1 MNHDLLKLFSSRKA
15 HAVKSVAVLVDPD
28 DVDFDSLPT
37 FVTACEDSGVH
48 YFFVGGSLIS
58 SGNLTATVRLLK
70 SLTDL
75 PVILFPGNHAHLT
88 EHADAVLLLSLV
100 SGRNPDF
107 LIGQHVLAAPALKRA
122 DVQVLSTAYLLIDGG
137 AETTVSYISNTKPI
151 PNDKPDIAAATVM
164 AAELIGMRL
173 AYLDAGS
180 GAKNPVSPKV
190 IQSVANAVDMPIIV
204 GGGLRSIEAIE
215 VAFRQGADVVVIG
228 NALEENPDFAYKLAV
243 LVNTPI
249 VSKSNLT

>member
-15 HAVKSVAVLVDPD
+15 RAVKSVAVLIDPD
-28 DVDFDSLPT
+28 DVNFETLPA
-37 FVTACEDSGVH
+37 FVAACEGSGVH
-48 YFFVGGSLIS
+48 YFFVGGSLIT

-75 PVILFPGNHAHLT
+75 PVILFPGNHAHIT
-88 EHADAVLLLSLV
+88 EYADAVLLLSLV

-122 DVQVLSTAYLLIDGG
+122 DIQVLSTAYLLIDGG
-137 AETTVSYISNTKPI
+137 TETTVSYISNTKPI
-151 PNDKPDIAAATVM
+151 PNDKPDIAVATVI

-180 GAKNPVSPKV
+180 GAKNPVSSSIIKA
-190 IQSVANAVDMPIIV
+190 VADVVNLPIMV

-215 VAFRQGADVVVIG
+215 TAFRQGADVVVIG
-228 NALEENPDFAYKLAV
+228 NALEENPDFAYNLAA
-243 LVNTPI
+243 LM
-249 VSKSNLT
+249 KSTSPQKVV